1 MDNDN
6 NGKYDVVFVYKYD
19 IMVVKRIVESQGM
32 IYGLYNDDP
41 NGSLKVNFAD
51 CDMTD
56 RMGNPV
62 DAYYITEDS
71 ILSVAKDIEQQ
82 DKDYSKHL
90 MYTGVVKS
98 TNGTKIKFEDRTYKY
113 STNAEYYKTQKQL
126 KMEINIRCILITEV
140 G

>member
-71 ILSVAKDIEQQ
+71 ILSVAKDIETN
-82 DKDYSKHL
+82 KTKIIVSNL
-90 MYTGVVKS
+90 MYTGVVTVS
-98 TNGTKIKFEDRTYKY
+98 YTHLI
-113 STNAEYYKTQKQL
+113 
-126 KMEINIRCILITEV
+126 INSYARL
-140 G
+140 

>member
-71 ILSVAKDIEQQ
+71 ILSVAKDIETN
-82 DKDYSKHL
+82 KTKIIVSNL
-90 MYTGVVKS
+90 MYAS
-98 TNGTKIKFEDRTYKY
+98 TVRKLTWH
-113 STNAEYYKTQKQL
+113 
-126 KMEINIRCILITEV
+126 
-140 G
+140 